1 MNILILDWN
10 SFAHEY
16 VAEEFRNLDCTV
28 EYFPWPFGKENMR
41 ENMELCAKLKECLNN
56 QEYDFAFSFNFF
68 PVAAKTCNECGVKYV
83 SWIYDMPYMLLYS
96 KYTKLE
102 TNHIFFFDKALCMEF
117 RKNGIENTYYMPLA
131 APVGYYD
138 SLRESAEN
146 KYISEISFVGSVYQE
161 EQQDF
166 YKYLKEMN
174 HYTSG
179 YLRAIM
185 AAQKDLYGD
194 FILEKLLDENIL
206 GELRRVCPIEKEE
219 DEWETDAWIYANYF
233 LARKLTGEQRAE
245 ILNLIAGKY
254 PVRLYTADKISGM
267 DKVEICGPV
276 DYVSEMPYVFKNT
289 KINLNMTLR
298 SIWTGIPL
306 RAMDIMGCGGFLL
319 TNYQA
324 DFLDYFEPGID
335 YVYYADNNDLMRK
348 IDYYLTHED
357 ERKSIAE
364 SGYRK
369 VKMDHTYADRV
380 QMIIEHIKEL

>member
-16 VAEEFRNLDCTV
+16 VAEEFKNLDCTV
-28 EYFPWPFGKENMR
+28 KYFPWPFGKENMR
-41 ENMELCAKLKECLNN
+41 DNMELCAKLKECLNS
-56 QEYDFAFSFNFF
+56 QEYDFVFSFNFF
-68 PVAAKTCNECGVKYV
+68 PVAAKVCNECEVKYV

-117 RKNGIENTYYMPLA
+117 RKNGIENAYYMPLA

-138 SLRESAEN
+138 SLKEDAEN

-161 EQQDF
+161 EQRDF

-174 HYTSG
+174 YYTSG

-185 AAQKDLYGD
+185 AAQKELYGD
-194 FILEKLLDENIL
+194 FILEKLLDEHIL
-206 GELRRVCPIEKEE
+206 GELRRVCPIEKGE

-233 LARKLTGEQRAE
+233 LARKLTGEQRVE

-254 PVRLYTADKISGM
+254 PVRLYTADKISDM

-306 RAMDIMGCGGFLL
+306 RAMDVMGCGGFLL

-364 SGYRK
+364 NGYRK
-369 VKMDHTYADRV
+369 VKTNHTYADRV
-380 QMIIEHIKEL
+380 RMIIEYIKEL